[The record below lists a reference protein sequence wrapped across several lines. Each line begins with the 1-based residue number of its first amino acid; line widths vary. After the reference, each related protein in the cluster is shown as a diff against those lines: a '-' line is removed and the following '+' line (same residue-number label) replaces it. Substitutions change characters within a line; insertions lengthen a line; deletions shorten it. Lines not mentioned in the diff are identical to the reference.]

1 MKRTLIAVFCAVAA
15 IGLSAAVASAK
26 PGHGHNGFSGTFQCT
41 DGSQITVTL
50 SGSGRFSAAHLVP
63 SNRPVVP
70 LRLDIV
76 GTENGQVIFQEHVAK
91 HRMHPRKTTLTCSG
105 TFTQTD
111 PQTGQPITITIDV
124 VGFLPHGRR

>member
-1 MKRTLIAVFCAVAA
+1 MKRTLFALLCAVAA
-15 IGLSAAVASAK
+15 IGLSAAGASAK
-26 PGHGHNGFSGTFQCT
+26 PGHGRNGFTGTFQCT
-41 DGSQITVTL
+41 DNTQITVAL
-50 SGSGRFSAAHLVP
+50 SGNGRFNAAHTVP
-63 SNRPVVP
+63 GNHPVVP

-76 GTENGQVIFQEHVAK
+76 GTENGQVIFETHVAK

-124 VGFLPHGRR
+124 VGFLPHGRS

>member
-1 MKRTLIAVFCAVAA
+1 MKRAFFAFLCAVAVIA
-15 IGLSAAVASAK
+15 LTASAALAK
-26 PGHGHNGFSGTFQCT
+26 PGHGRNGFTGTFQCT
-41 DGSQITVTL
+41 DGSQVTVAL
-50 SGSGRFSAAHLVP
+50 SGNGRFASAHLVP
-63 SNRPVVP
+63 SNAPVVP

-76 GTENGQVIFQEHVAK
+76 GTENGQVVFEEHVAK

-111 PQTGQPITITIDV
+111 PQTGQPITIAIDV